1 MAVDDEVTGRYVGA
15 GEWKAKPSLVKSTQ
29 NQSGNA
35 VEPGYPV
42 LLPKSHVL
50 GPGPPP
56 PPCGHVVGPGLFPDP
71 AKAGLAES
79 QQEAGEKEA
88 LHDGSPHGLG
98 GRVEEKEYE
107 QEAEVATDE
116 SDDDEEGELD
126 QAVRDMAS
134 AAAEGAAAQ
143 VPTGFAPM
151 GAGQVRAS
159 STAAPE
165 RQSAGEAAGD
175 CAAASQAQEVTFSME
190 ETVLIFD
197 WDDTVLPSTWVQ
209 GQGLR
214 LDEGS
219 EVSAWQR
226 EQLAEVANVA
236 AETLRI
242 AKQHGTVVIVT
253 NAERGWIELSCQK
266 FMPTLYPTLENI
278 KVLSARTTYEC
289 PQRSAPLDWKL
300 AAFGSEIHRIFG
312 VDALEC
318 PERRKNVL
326 SLGDS
331 VHEREALLRATK
343 DKPNCRSKS
352 LKFVERPDIG
362 QIVKQHSLVTS
373 CFERIVHHDG
383 HLDLCIRCT

>member
-1 MAVDDEVTGRYVGA
+1 MAVGDEVNGRHAGA
-15 GEWKAKPSLVKSTQ
+15 GEWKAKPPLVKSTQ

-42 LLPKSHVL
+42 LLPKTHVL

-71 AKAGLAES
+71 NKPGLAES
-79 QQEAGEKEA
+79 QQEAGEKDA
-88 LHDGSPHGLG
+88 LRDGSPRGCG
-98 GRVEEKEYE
+98 GRVDEAK
-107 QEAEVATDE
+107 EAEVVTDE
-116 SDDDEEGELD
+116 TDDHEEGELD
-126 QAVRDMAS
+126 EAVRAMAS
-134 AAAEGAAAQ
+134 ATSEGAAAQ
-143 VPTGFAPM
+143 VPTGFAPI

-159 STAAPE
+159 SSGPEQQSDAA
-165 RQSAGEAAGD
+165 AAGD
-175 CAAASQAQEVTFSME
+175 SAATRQATEEAAFSSE

-214 LDEGS
+214 LDDGS

-242 AKQHGTVVIVT
+242 AKQHGTVIIVT

-266 FMPTLYPTLENI
+266 FMPTLFPTLENI

-289 PQRSAPLDWKL
+289 PQRSSPLDWKL
-300 AAFGSEIHRIFG
+300 AAFSSEIQRSFG
-312 VDALEC
+312 VETLES

-343 DKPNCRSKS
+343 DKPNIRSKS

-362 QIVKQHSLVTS
+362 QIIKQHSLVTS

-383 HLDLCIRCT
+383 HLDLCIRCA